1 MGATE
6 LARGDKL
13 QVTTA
18 GGHLDVGDVV
28 TVDAVDSDG
37 VWVRTPKHDAPGWA
51 DDSSVQLP
59 QLDAL
64 DVVAA
69 IESALEVAEVWLVDG
84 TGTVEDRLRVYTL
97 VKELQKRGGRLSEV
111 AAAVE
116 ESITADVPA
125 GTAQQVDGQWWLVK
139 RRARRTGFDKD
150 ALRSAVTRTAMA
162 QRPVVDESTGE
173 IIDTRQ
179 PALGE
184 VVDTIWRAADVATG
198 RSKVLREQ
206 FDIDLDEYATTTWTT
221 AVEAV
226 EFADLTPEQ
235 RGDTE

>member
-1 MGATE
+1 MSA
-6 LARGDKL
+6 LAPGDRVR
-13 QVTTA
+13 VTTA
-18 GGHLDVGDVV
+18 GGHLDVDDVV
-28 TVDAVDSDG
+28 TVLRTEPGGA
-37 VWVRTPKHDAPGWA
+37 WVHTLTHEQPLWLDEAHGELAP
-51 DDSSVQLP
+51 DV
-59 QLDAL
+59 LDAL

-69 IESALEVAEVWLVDG
+69 LQSALEVAEVWLVDG

-116 ESITADVPA
+116 ESIAADVPE

-139 RRARRTGFDKD
+139 RRARRTGFDKT

-184 VVDTIWRAADVATG
+184 VVDTIWAAADVATG
-198 RSKVLREQ
+198 RTKVLREQ
-206 FDIDLDEYATTTWTT
+206 FDIDLDEYAQTTWNTV
-221 AVEAV
+221 VEAV
-226 EFADLTPEQ
+226 EFADLSPEQ